1 MKFAFK
7 SLAFAAALVAATGAH
22 ATIDKAASDNGSLV
36 FVALD
41 YTGTPIGLTIDTG
54 LNLNNFLPTLGAP
67 TANDYAGKTL
77 QWNFADNT
85 FTVNGVAQNA
95 ADFGSANGQ
104 FNWSTPLADF
114 KAAAQ
119 ANETF
124 FAVVAGDTKTAT
136 GNPARYITTGNP
148 VLANIGA
155 NTLSNASKMA
165 NGINFVNQ
173 DANIILGTNAG
184 GNIGGYTSAS
194 GVAHPGGA
202 PTGTSLS
209 LRNDGKWATGLTWSA
224 LAANDSTTEVN
235 LITLL
240 QRTTSHPFVTT
251 YGNNPVQASG
261 TYGTTGAALTT
272 QFADDSLRATM
283 ANPNNRI
290 STFHFD
296 YNTSTLTYVPGVPEP
311 ETYALLAAG
320 LLTLG
325 ALARRRK
332 A

>member
-1 MKFAFK
+1 MKFAIK
-7 SLAFAAALVAATGAH
+7 SLAVAAALVAATGAN
-22 ATIDKAASDNGSLV
+22 ATIDKAASQNGSLV

-54 LNLNNFLPTLGAP
+54 LNLNNFLPTLGP
-67 TANDYAGKTL
+67 QTANDYAGKTL
-77 QWNFADNT
+77 QWNFATNT

-104 FNWSTPLADF
+104 FNWSAPLADF
-114 KAAAQ
+114 KAVAQ

-124 FAVVAGDTKTAT
+124 FAVVAGDTINQT
-136 GNPARYITTGNP
+136 GNPIRFITTGNP
-148 VLANIGA
+148 TLANIGA
-155 NTLSNASKMA
+155 ETLSNASKMA

-173 DANIILGTNAG
+173 DTSINLGTNAG
-184 GNIGGYTSAS
+184 GNIGGYTSSS
-194 GVAHPGGA
+194 GTAHPGGA
-202 PTGTSLS
+202 ATGTSLS

-224 LAANDSTTEVN
+224 LAANDTTTEVN

-240 QRTTSHPFVTT
+240 QRTSTMPYVTT
-251 YGNNPVQASG
+251 YGNNPLEAAG
-261 TYGTTGAALTT
+261 TYGTTGANTTT
-272 QFADDSLRATM
+272 QFADDSQRATL
-283 ANPNNRI
+283 ADPTKRF